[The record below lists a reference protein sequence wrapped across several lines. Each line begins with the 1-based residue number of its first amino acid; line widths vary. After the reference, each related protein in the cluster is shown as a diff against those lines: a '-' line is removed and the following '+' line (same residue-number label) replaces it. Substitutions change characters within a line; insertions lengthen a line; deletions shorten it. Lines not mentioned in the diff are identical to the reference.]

1 MTPLPEI
8 APRRENFPDAET
20 LAEALATKVA
30 TALTEGIKARGR
42 ASILLSGGST
52 PKRFFAALSRRP
64 LDWSNVGVSLV
75 DERWVPPTSDRSNGA
90 LVKENLLAGPAAAA
104 TLVPLYVRAE
114 NIEDGLRQVTKN
126 LGNLPRP
133 FDAVIL
139 GMGNDGHTAS
149 FFPGGDNLTAAL
161 DPATQGELIP
171 MRAPGAGEPRVT
183 FTLARL
189 LETRNLILHIQGQEK
204 ADTLKRA
211 LGSGAVSD
219 MPVRAVLRQ
228 TDPAPVIYWCP

>member
-1 MTPLPEI
+1 MIPLSEI

-20 LAEALATKVA
+20 LAEALATHVA

-52 PKRFFAALSRRP
+52 PKRFFSALSRRP
-64 LDWSNVGVSLV
+64 LDWANVGVSLV
-75 DERWVPPTSDRSNGA
+75 DERWGPPTSDRSNGA
-90 LVKENLLAGPAAAA
+90 LVKENLLTGPAAAA
-104 TLVPLYVRAE
+104 TLVPLYVTAE

-133 FDAVIL
+133 FDVVIL

-149 FFPGGDNLTAAL
+149 FFPGGDNLIAAL
-161 DPATQGELIP
+161 DPASERDLIA

-189 LETRNLILHIQGQEK
+189 LETRNLILHIQGEEK

-211 LGSGAVSD
+211 MESGPVSD